1 MMRGPVQ
8 HRANVHYSSVLVPAE
23 YGYYGDINNVSANG
37 MYKRY
42 LGWFIGKYGDS
53 KKPLTFKEWLVWAH
67 KKGLVVSADGEKPVA
82 PGVEEVKAAASG
94 TGKRIAVAI
103 LIAMAVVLVI
113 KGMPVKNETPAPAA
127 V

>member
-1 MMRGPVQ
+1 MMPRPGQQRSP
-8 HRANVHYSSVLVPAE
+8 VHYSSVLVPAE

-42 LGWFIGKYGDS
+42 LSWFIGKYGDS
-53 KKPLTFKEWLVWAH
+53 KRPLTFKEWLLWAH
-67 KKGLVVSADGEKPVA
+67 KKGLVVSADGVKGA
-82 PGVEEVKAAASG
+82 PGVDEVKAAATG

-103 LIAMAVVLVI
+103 LLAMAVVLVI
-113 KGMPVKNETPAPAA
+113 KGMPVKNQTPAPAA